1 MLFNID
7 FKKVMNN
14 ESMDEYN
21 SKKEAHNAS
30 LVTLVDKA
38 YVVIMWLRLQ
48 AKKQRLNQTQII
60 TLQIVT
66 DCRKLLKPVHMGSF
80 VFKNFDK
87 SR

>member
-48 AKKQRLNQTQII
+48 AKK
-60 TLQIVT
+60 
-66 DCRKLLKPVHMGSF
+66 
-80 VFKNFDK
+80 
-87 SR
+87 